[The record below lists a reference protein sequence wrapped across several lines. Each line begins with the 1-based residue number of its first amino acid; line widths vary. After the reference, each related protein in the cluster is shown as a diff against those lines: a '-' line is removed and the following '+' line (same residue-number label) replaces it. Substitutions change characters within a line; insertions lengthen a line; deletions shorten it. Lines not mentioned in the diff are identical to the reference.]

1 MNDFPTNKNN
11 VGLKYA
17 VKWGGRDNT
26 IIPKMIQNDEQNGS
40 SNDGQN
46 GSSNG
51 GSSEAEFTSIASFF
65 GGIGSSDRVTNIA
78 TTISEPMWSD
88 EEPTLTTFFTGSIQ
102 VSNTGKYYYDVHKTD
117 DQTTDVQ
124 FAVTYGHRLGSGS
137 EGGVSSGTTNPSKA
151 VYSQLRQVILPAEAT
166 RFNFHGDS
174 GENYYS
180 DDVFAIV
187 CNRARYREKMDP
199 GNWELHLQSGSGAN
213 SDTIRLIDDSGAS
226 VEATIGAAKR
236 EFNIVSGSIADGVH
250 TTASASAAA
259 SNSGSYGLFYPE
271 MGMLILNPNSL
282 ASGSVDSNDPSA
294 FIKPLVKSTSTNNLN
309 HRKLLYSIQSGSYFS
324 ARREEQK
331 RSSMYFCKVLGAEY
345 NHSQNPSYFTGD
357 NASIYNSSFI
367 REPNTYITSVG
378 LYNDNN
384 ELLAVAKLSRPFKK
398 DSNTE
403 ALIKVRLDF

>member
-1 MNDFPTNKNN
+1 MPVFKSFIDDDGKVNKVENLYST
-11 VGLKYA
+11 VA
-17 VKWGGRDNT
+17 
-26 IIPKMIQNDEQNGS
+26 
-40 SNDGQN
+40 
-46 GSSNG
+46 
-51 GSSEAEFTSIASFF
+51 
-65 GGIGSSDRVTNIA
+65 
-78 TTISEPMWSD
+78 EPMWSD
-88 EEPTLTTFFTGSIQ
+88 STGTLTTFFTGSIQ
-102 VSNTGKYYYDVHKTD
+102 DSNNGKYYYDVHT
-117 DQTTDVQ
+117 TTDQSTEVQ
-124 FAVTYGHRLGSGS
+124 FSVTYGHRLGSGS
-137 EGGVSSGTTNPSKA
+137 EGSTTTGTTNPTKGI
-151 VYSQLRQVILPAEAT
+151 YSQLRQVLLPAQT
-166 RFNFHGDS
+166 TQFNFHGDS

-187 CNRARYREKMDP
+187 ANRARYREKMDP
-199 GNWELHLQSGSGAN
+199 GNWELHLTSGSN
-213 SDTIRLIDDSGAS
+213 SINLIDDSNANVNPLLGNS
-226 VEATIGAAKR
+226 KR